1 MDKQYIC
8 ECGKIF
14 TNPQSFNGHKSHCKE
29 HLGEEKYNKNLKD
42 NTDRLVASSKKRSL
56 DLIREKQEKYN
67 QWLSEQHKCEKCGKV
82 ITEKYGSGRFC
93 SKSCANSRQHSEE
106 TKNKMSIAN
115 KGKIPYNK
123 NKILSK
129 TIYYCSICGKQL
141 RRKTKT
147 GFCQD
152 CLNNS
157 DVGKQYRAD
166 IGKVIQEKLIAS
178 GKHIG
183 WQSRNILSYP
193 EKFWISVLNNNNIPF
208 QPNYPIKQKDNVN
221 YYFLDFY
228 IEKNDKKIDLE
239 IDGKQHKYEDRIWHD
254 IIRDEYIKSLGY
266 IIYRIDWNEINSK
279 NGKQLI
285 ETKIKDFIDFY
296 NLV

>member
-29 HLGEEKYNKNLKD
+29 HLGEEKYNKNLKT
-42 NTDRLVASSKKRSL
+42 NTDKILYGSKKRSL

-82 ITEKYGSGRFC
+82 MAKKYGSGRFC
-93 SKSCANSRQHSEE
+93 SKPCANSKPHSEE
-106 TKNKMSIAN
+106 TKQ
-115 KGKIPYNK
+115 KIRS
-123 NKILSK
+123 KITGEATK

-166 IGKVIQEKLIAS
+166 IGKAVQEKLIAI

-183 WQSRNILSYP
+183 WQSRNILS
-193 EKFWISVLNNNNIPF
+193 
-208 QPNYPIKQKDNVN
+208 
-221 YYFLDFY
+221 
-228 IEKNDKKIDLE
+228 
-239 IDGKQHKYEDRIWHD
+239 
-254 IIRDEYIKSLGY
+254 
-266 IIYRIDWNEINSK
+266 
-279 NGKQLI
+279 
-285 ETKIKDFIDFY
+285 
-296 NLV
+296 